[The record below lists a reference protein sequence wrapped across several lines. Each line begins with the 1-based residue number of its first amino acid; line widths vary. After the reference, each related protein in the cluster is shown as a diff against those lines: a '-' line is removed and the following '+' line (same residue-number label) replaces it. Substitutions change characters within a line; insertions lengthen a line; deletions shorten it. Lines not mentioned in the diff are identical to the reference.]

1 MYSARRQWKLL
12 KEEYHEKEINFI
24 IEESRQLN
32 ESWSWFSS
40 PDPEESLSGKASKVF
55 GKVSDWVDNAIDNL
69 DNMSQDTKKVTN
81 WDDFKTLV
89 EIMIN
94 QRNLE
99 KFAEKGGG
107 LAAKTAKITMT
118 LAGASVVPAALEAV
132 GQAKDM
138 LDFVQMAAD
147 MPDEEA
153 EKAPLADT
161 MNIDD
166 GYSEMVDDRLEN
178 KFLKWLSG
186 TYLFN
191 RSGNIDASEDNINAI
206 FEKYLEERG
215 SGAETVAAAET
226 SGKITDLTF
235 PKALKT
241 AYNLMKKGVTGL
253 AELV

>member
-1 MYSARRQWKLL
+1 MYSSRKQWKIL
-12 KEEYHEKEINFI
+12 KEEYQEKELLFL

-40 PDPEESLSGKASKVF
+40 PDPEESLSGKASKLFV
-55 GKVSDWVDNAIDNL
+55 KVSDWVDKAIDDL
-69 DNMSQDTKKVTN
+69 DNLSQDTRPVTN
-81 WDDFKTLV
+81 WGDFKTLV
-89 EIMIN
+89 EILIN

-107 LAAKTAKITMT
+107 LAAKTGKIIAT
-118 LAGASVVPAALEAV
+118 LSGASAVTAALEAI
-132 GQAKDM
+132 GPAQDM
-138 LDFVQMAAD
+138 FDFVTMAAD
-147 MPDEEA
+147 MPDEET

-178 KFLKWLSG
+178 SFLNWLSN
-186 TYLFN
+186 TFLAN
-191 RSGNIDASEDNINAI
+191 RSGDIDASEDNINLI

-215 SGAETVAAAET
+215 GGAETVAQAET
-226 SGKITDLTF
+226 SAKITDLTF

-241 AYNLMKKGVTGL
+241 AFSLMKKGVSGL
-253 AELV
+253 AELA

>member
-1 MYSARRQWKLL
+1 MYSAKKQWQLL
-12 KEEYHEKEINFI
+12 KEEYRDKEINFI
-24 IEESRQLN
+24 VEESRQLN
-32 ESWSWFSS
+32 EAWSWFSS
-40 PDPEESLSGKASKVF
+40 PDPEESLSGKASKLF

-69 DNMSQDTKKVTN
+69 DDMSQDTKRVTN
-81 WDDFKTLV
+81 WEDFKTLV

-99 KFAEKGGG
+99 QFAEKGGG
-107 LAAKTAKITMT
+107 LAAKTAKIAAT
-118 LAGASVVPAALEAV
+118 LSGASAVTAALEAV
-132 GQAKDM
+132 GPAKDM
-138 LDFVQMAAD
+138 LDFVTMAAD

-178 KFLKWLSG
+178 SFLKWLSS
-186 TYLFN
+186 TYLPQV
-191 RSGNIDASEDNINAI
+191 SGTIKPEEDNINLI
-206 FEKYLEERG
+206 FEKYLEARG
-215 SGAETVAAAET
+215 DGAETVAQAET

-241 AYNLMKKGVTGL
+241 AFNLMKKGVSGL

>member
-1 MYSARRQWKLL
+1 MYSAKQQWELL
-12 KEEYHEKEINFI
+12 KEEYRDNEINFI

-32 ESWSWFSS
+32 EAWSWFSS
-40 PDPEESLSGKASKVF
+40 PDPEESLSGKAKKVF

-69 DNMSQDTKKVTN
+69 DDMSQDTKQVTN
-81 WDDFKTLV
+81 WGDFKTLV

-99 KFAEKGGG
+99 QFASKGGG
-107 LAAKTAKITMT
+107 LAAKTAKIAAT
-118 LAGASVVPAALEAV
+118 LSGASAVTAALEAV
-132 GQAKDM
+132 GPAKDM
-138 LDFVQMAAD
+138 FDFVTMAAD

-186 TYLFN
+186 TFLPT
-191 RSGNIDASEDNINAI
+191 RSGDIDASEDNINAI

-241 AYNLMKKGVTGL
+241 AFNIMKKGATGL
-253 AELV
+253 AELI

>member
-1 MYSARRQWKLL
+1 MYSAKKQWQLL
-12 KEEYHEKEINFI
+12 KEEYRDKEINFI
-24 IEESRQLN
+24 IEESRQLD
-32 ESWSWFSS
+32 EAWSWFGA

-69 DNMSQDTKKVTN
+69 DNLSQDTKQVTD
-81 WDDFKTLV
+81 WEDFKTLV

-99 KFAEKGGG
+99 QFAEKGGG
-107 LAAKTAKITMT
+107 LAAKTAKIAAT
-118 LAGASVVPAALEAV
+118 LSGASAVTAALEAV
-132 GQAKDM
+132 GPAKDM
-138 LDFVQMAAD
+138 FDFVTMAAD

-178 KFLKWLSG
+178 GFLKWLS
-186 TYLFN
+186 TWLAN
-191 RSGNIDASEDNINAI
+191 EKSGPIDPSEDNINLI

-215 SGAETVAAAET
+215 SGAETVKQAET

-241 AYNLMKKGVTGL
+241 AFNLMKKGVTGL
-253 AELV
+253 SELI

>member
-1 MYSARRQWKLL
+1 
-12 KEEYHEKEINFI
+12 
-24 IEESRQLN
+24 
-32 ESWSWFSS
+32 
-40 PDPEESLSGKASKVF
+40 
-55 GKVSDWVDNAIDNL
+55 
-69 DNMSQDTKKVTN
+69 MSQDTKKVTN